1 MQSVD
6 HDKLADFPL
15 RRVEILNWVL
25 AALLTVIAA
34 FTTPYFIAKSVFIG
48 GFLANISYLFLKRD
62 LIKFLQG
69 KLLLSGQVRMAKI
82 QFYFKYYVRLGV
94 LAIILYLLVRQGVA
108 HPLGLLVG
116 LSVIVLSITITVT
129 TVIKRFFF
137 TAEEA

>member
-1 MQSVD
+1 MKSIDQ
-6 HDKLADFPL
+6 DKLADFPL

-25 AALLTVIAA
+25 AALLTLIAA

-48 GFLANISYLFLKRD
+48 GLLANISYLFLKRD
-62 LIKFLQG
+62 LKNFLQG
-69 KLLLSGQVRMAKI
+69 KLLLSGQERMAKV

-94 LAIILYLLVRQGVA
+94 LAIILYILVRRGVA